1 VEEVR
6 RRRGRG
12 EGEEASEAREC
23 IDIELKMDRA
33 EKETL
38 RERRENSWLDGGYN
52 CDPCINILSLS
63 LSLSFLL
70 CPPCPALYPPLIDYE
85 LENAVI
91 ARAPSTITR
100 DVLLIFSLHPPR
112 RANQFAFYT
121 RLDFCL
127 GEIASLSLSLSLS
140 LSFSVRLFVSACVR
154 SPRRERE

>member
-1 VEEVR
+1 VEEVQR
-6 RRRGRG
+6 EG
-12 EGEEASEAREC
+12 EGKEASEAREC

-63 LSLSFLL
+63 VSLFPSLS
-70 CPPCPALYPPLIDYE
+70 PCPALYPPLIDYE

-100 DVLLIFSLHPPR
+100 DVLLIFSLHLLLAGRINLPSILGSIS
-112 RANQFAFYT
+112 ASA
-121 RLDFCL
+121 RLHP
-127 GEIASLSLSLSLS
+127 SLSLPLVQCAFICLRLRPLSPPGKGIIS
-140 LSFSVRLFVSACVR
+140 R
-154 SPRRERE
+154 